1 MPDGRTGKYMLWRAH
16 ERFGVLPPGIR
27 GDDTNCDWQQ
37 AELLSYQQIRFIE
50 EAEQLAI
57 MAGAK
62 I

>member
-1 MPDGRTGKYMLWRAH
+1 MLWRAH